1 MSVAAFPEARE
12 VRDLLEGLLGRDC
25 KVTTTDAASA
35 TPHEATLCG
44 LVDDENTLRF
54 VLGTDLLLAHLLGAS
69 VALIPAGRAKDAT
82 GPDDDLLAN
91 YHEVANVLSRT
102 VNERA
107 GARVRIDPGM
117 QHEPGALAAVVAGGP
132 VGRYAV
138 EVAGYGAGVLVVA
151 AA

>member
-12 VRDLLEGLLGRDC
+12 VRGLLEGLLGRDC
-25 KVTTTDAASA
+25 KVSSADAAGGA
-35 TPHEATLCG
+35 PHEATLCG
-44 LVDDENTLRF
+44 LVDDDDGLRF
-54 VLGTDLLLAHLLGAS
+54 VLGADLLLAHLLGAA

-91 YHEVANVLSRT
+91 YREVANVLSRT

-107 GARVRIDPGM
+107 GTRVRIDPGM
-117 QHEPGALAAVVAGGP
+117 QHEPGALAAAVAGGP

-138 EVAGYGAGVLVVA
+138 EVAGYGAGVLVIA